1 MTRSNKNRCKTTDK
15 ETVQSMLT
23 DSELSQL
30 HSQRYFSG
38 DGTWTE
44 AHVIVAIV
52 DGATDDIAL
61 SKAAAA
67 FKNRE
72 DRPDPLF
79 AHDKEDTY
87 DLAIGLQSLPLAI
100 SESPWSARDAIIQ
113 LGTDEAEEALDL
125 IVSDSTFAEGES
137 IAYNEWGEQFTSEAA
152 LRNQAASIEDNGWI
166 VVGVGLKPTGA
177 GEGNEEY
184 IGETFNVHCPSCG
197 PKPAQCKNIVYE
209 ERHDGHSGIWECS
222 NCSDI
227 FRGPHPRGPARQ
239 ELITD
244 K

>member
-1 MTRSNKNRCKTTDK
+1 MNDSKDNRTGTDNK
-15 ETVQSMLT
+15 ETVQAMLT

-52 DGATDDIAL
+52 DGANDDIAL

-72 DRPDPLF
+72 DRPEPLF

-87 DLAIGLQSLPLAI
+87 DLAIGLESLPLAI
-100 SESPWSARDAIIQ
+100 SETPWSSRNAIIE
-113 LGTDEAEEALDL
+113 LGTDEAADALDL
-125 IVSDSTFAEGES
+125 IVADSNFEEGTS
-137 IAYNEWGEQFTSEAA
+137 IAYNEWGEQFASESTVRSHAT
-152 LRNQAASIEDNGWI
+152 SIEENGWI

-177 GEGNEEY
+177 GDGNEQY
-184 IGETFNVHCPSCG
+184 IGETIEVHCPNCG
-197 PKPAQCKNIVYE
+197 PQPAECKNIVYE
-209 ERHDGHSGIWECS
+209 ERHDGHNGIWECS
-222 NCSDI
+222 NCDDV
-227 FRGPHPRGPARQ
+227 FRGPHPRGPSRQ
-239 ELITD
+239 ELIRD